1 MKTMKEKLE
10 KAKADATKLL
20 DALRDAHAQADPVL
34 EVALLPLVEQTADLR
49 TKLYRLAD
57 AYGLSDL
64 CKGED

>member
-1 MKTMKEKLE
+1 MKSKLA

-20 DALRDAHAQADPVL
+20 DALRDAHAQSDPVL
-34 EVALLPLVEQTADLR
+34 EVALLPLVEQSADLR
-49 TKLYRLAD
+49 NKLYRLAD